1 MGWVVSATPRVA
13 FTLERQVVLF
23 VQESGWAQRGLEGV
37 RKTSPPPKF
46 YPRNLQPIETQY
58 TD

>member
-1 MGWVVSATPRVA
+1 MGWMVNATPWAA
-13 FTLERQVVLF
+13 FTQEIHMVPF

-37 RKTSPPPKF
+37 RKNSPPPKF
-46 YPRNLQPIETQY
+46 YPRILQPIETQY